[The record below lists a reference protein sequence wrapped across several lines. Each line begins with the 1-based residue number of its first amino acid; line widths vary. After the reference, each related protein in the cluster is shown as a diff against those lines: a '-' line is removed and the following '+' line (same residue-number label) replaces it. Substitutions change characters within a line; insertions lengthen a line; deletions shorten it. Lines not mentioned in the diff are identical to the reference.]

1 MLPRQ
6 NRGMDLEPR
15 PTHKVSSRTWR
26 TTYSEAL
33 VDGIGEDLVDD
44 EVEYLLIGVAGAA
57 KVDRVEC
64 RAASMN
70 PITATTNGR

>member
-6 NRGMDLEPR
+6 YRGMDLEPR

-33 VDGIGEDLVDD
+33 VDGIGE
-44 EVEYLLIGVAGAA
+44 E
-57 KVDRVEC
+57 
-64 RAASMN
+64 N
-70 PITATTNGR
+70 